1 MDGAEPMT
9 THVEHPFPPVISSD
23 SRILILGSFPSVRS
37 REEGFFYGHPRNRFW
52 SMLAWIFAEPVPLT
66 IPDKTA
72 LILRHNLALWD
83 VLSSCTITGSSDAS
97 IRDACPIDI
106 AQLTRKADIRRIICN
121 GATSGRL
128 YERYLQ
134 PVTGVPALVLPSTSP
149 ANAAWS
155 LPRLIDA
162 WRDALSKP

>member
-1 MDGAEPMT
+1 MT

-23 SRILILGSFPSVRS
+23 SRILILGSFPSVKS

-52 SMLAWIFAEPVPLT
+52 PMLAAVFAEPIPLN

-83 VLSSCTITGSSDAS
+83 VLFSCTITGSSDAS
-97 IRDACPIDI
+97 IRDACSIDI
-106 AQLTRKADIRRIICN
+106 ASLTQQANIQRIICN

-134 PVTGVPALVLPSTSP
+134 HITGLPALVLPSTSP

-155 LPRLIDA
+155 LQRLIEA
-162 WRDALSKP
+162 WRGALCKP